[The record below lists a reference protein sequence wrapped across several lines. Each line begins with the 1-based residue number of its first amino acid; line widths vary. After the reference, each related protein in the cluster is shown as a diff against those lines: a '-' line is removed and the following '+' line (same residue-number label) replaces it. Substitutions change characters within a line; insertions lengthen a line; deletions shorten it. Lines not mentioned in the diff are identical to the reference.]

1 MAAALRKEN
10 THPTRHRV
18 LLITVFDGR
27 ETLRSPPSAH
37 RRAVVL
43 GVGAIAL
50 APLAGCLEETDPA
63 SPASDDDGD
72 DAASEASSD
81 EVETIDA
88 PGSAEGT
95 VAVPAAERIQLVN
108 FTRRLCPTSEG
119 LLAEIDD
126 ARAELAESESIE
138 ADETVD
144 TLSVI
149 DGDSDER
156 PTEDELVEWWDDH
169 DGDWPIGFDDDGSLS
184 AALEIAVRPTT
195 VVLDDTGT
203 VHWRT
208 EGDTGASN
216 LVSAVEAALEDVGDD
231 GDGDTE

>member
-1 MAAALRKEN
+1 MA
-10 THPTRHRV
+10 
-18 LLITVFDGR
+18 
-27 ETLRSPPSAH
+27 S
-37 RRAVVL
+37 
-43 GVGAIAL
+43 
-50 APLAGCLEETDPA
+50 LAGCLEETDPG
-63 SPASDDDGD
+63 SPASGDDGD
-72 DAASEASSD
+72 DAARETSSD

-88 PGSAEGT
+88 PGSTAGT
-95 VAVPAAERIQLVN
+95 VAVPAPERIQLVN

-156 PTEDELVEWWDDH
+156 PTEDELAEWWDDH

-184 AALEIAVRPTT
+184 EALEIAVRPTT

-208 EGDTGASN
+208 EGDTSASN
-216 LVSAVEAALEDVGDD
+216 IASAVESALED
-231 GDGDTE
+231 GDGDVDADDDGDVDADDDGDIDTDDTDSDDET

>member
-1 MAAALRKEN
+1 M
-10 THPTRHRV
+10 
-18 LLITVFDGR
+18 FDGR
-27 ETLRSPPSAH
+27 ETIRAPSSAH

-43 GVGAIAL
+43 SVGAIAL
-50 APLAGCLEETDPA
+50 TPLSGCLEGTDPG
-63 SPASDDDGD
+63 SDGD
-72 DAASEASSD
+72 DDSDDAAREASSD

-88 PGSAEGT
+88 TGSTAGT

-119 LLAEIDD
+119 LLTEIDD

-156 PTEDELVEWWDDH
+156 PTEEELAEWWDDH

-184 AALEIAVRPTT
+184 DALEIAVRPTT
-195 VVLDDTGT
+195 VVLDDAGT

-208 EGDTGASN
+208 EGDTSASN
-216 LVSAVEAALEDVGDD
+216 LVSAVETALEGSSDGGD
-231 GDGDTE
+231 GDGET

>member
-1 MAAALRKEN
+1 M
-10 THPTRHRV
+10 
-18 LLITVFDGR
+18 FDGR
-27 ETLRSPPSAH
+27 EPIRSPSNAHRH

-50 APLAGCLEETDPA
+50 TPLSGCLEETDPG
-63 SPASDDDGD
+63 PDGD
-72 DAASEASSD
+72 DDSDDSDDAAREASSYQ
-81 EVETIDA
+81 VKTIDA
-88 PGSAEGT
+88 PGSTAGT
-95 VAVPAAERIQLVN
+95 VAVPATERIQLVN

-119 LLAEIDD
+119 LLTEIDD

-138 ADETVD
+138 ADESVD

-156 PTEDELVEWWDDH
+156 PTEEELAEWWDDH
-169 DGDWPIGFDDDGSLS
+169 DGDWPIGFDDDGALFD
-184 AALEIAVRPTT
+184 ALEIAVRPTT

-208 EGDTGASN
+208 EGDTSASN
-216 LVSAVEAALEDVGDD
+216 LVSAIETALENAGDD
-231 GDGDTE
+231 SDDDNGDDDNAGDET